1 MKSKSIVVVI
11 AVLLFMAF
19 MALPMVPSVSL
30 AGHDMHSH
38 SHGETLSGPNPL
50 IGEMLIL
57 DNAFQ
62 QVVSAV
68 ALGDGAKVSK
78 ALEAM
83 HGTME
88 KTHEGVHEGTVTIP
102 KNAHREK
109 EFVEMDKEFHAN
121 LERLADAGH
130 KNDQAKML
138 SLTKILLE
146 GCVNCHREFRK

>member
-1 MKSKSIVVVI
+1 MKSKSILEVI
-11 AVLLFMAF
+11 TALSFLAF
-19 MALPMVPSVSL
+19 PMVPSVSL

-50 IGEMLIL
+50 VEEMIIL
-57 DNAFQ
+57 DHAFQ

-78 ALEAM
+78 SLETM

-88 KTHEGVHEGTVTIP
+88 KTHEGVHEGTVRAP
-102 KNAHREK
+102 KNSQKLE
-109 EFVEMDKEFHAN
+109 EFAAMDKEFHAN
-121 LERLADAGH
+121 LERLAEAGR
-130 KNDQAKML
+130 KNDQTKML
-138 SLTKILLE
+138 SLTKTLLE